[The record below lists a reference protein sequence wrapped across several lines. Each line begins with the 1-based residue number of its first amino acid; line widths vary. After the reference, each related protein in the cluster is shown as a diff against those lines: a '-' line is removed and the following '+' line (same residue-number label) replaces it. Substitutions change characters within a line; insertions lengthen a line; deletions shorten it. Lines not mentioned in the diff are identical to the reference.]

1 MNVVETV
8 MYHAK
13 NHDLITTSHFLEM
26 LELRQNGI
34 VPDFDGI
41 CVLMATQSPVKIE
54 EQTDDKF
61 KLFYSIDDKYDL
73 IIVIV
78 CIIISPSKVRL
89 ITVHQQESKRR
100 SGVNG

>member
-1 MNVVETV
+1 
-8 MYHAK
+8 
-13 NHDLITTSHFLEM
+13 M

-41 CVLMATQSPVKIE
+41 CVLMATQGPVKIE
-54 EQTDDKF
+54 EQTDGKF

-78 CIIISPSKVRL
+78 CIIASPSKVRL

-100 SGVNG
+100 SGENG